1 VYPHYLPPGQP
12 SGFAQQIQQL
22 RVQPLRQSA
31 PKHCLPG
38 LLSAPQAHW
47 KLRWQR

>member
-31 PKHCLPG
+31 P
-38 LLSAPQAHW
+38 QARW